1 MNLSIDRTKTLFTSH
16 STTKRAKHDRV
27 TSQNTQED
35 AEGREEGKDE
45 EVTPYLSGALLL
57 TDKDKWTRN
66 LAGKFP

>member
-1 MNLSIDRTKTLFTSH
+1 M
-16 STTKRAKHDRV
+16 

-66 LAGKFP
+66 LAGKFPWLGTLSYSVNVKPQKE